1 MGSLIYDSTVIEF
14 DDRLLLHLQI
24 VIFNKL
30 RRRESFAMSWRD
42 SPEIG
47 DGRSTIWLDPSIPL
61 YFKFSG
67 SRIPAVNRD
76 WLEILADS
84 ASSSSG
90 HDISFFHDSE
100 QPRSFRRGFSVGDD
114 IQRHALGGR
123 AHCHRK
129 WRSFDQLCR
138 R

>member
-24 VIFNKL
+24 VIVNKL

-42 SPEIG
+42 AAEVG

-67 SRIPAVNRD
+67 SRMPAVDRD
-76 WLEILADS
+76 WVELLAES
-84 ASSSSG
+84 AASSTG
-90 HDISFFHDSE
+90 LVVVDEDG
-100 QPRSFRRGFSVGDD
+100 QPSAAGRGLNVPAPVQHLASTP
-114 IQRHALGGR
+114 R
-123 AHCHRK
+123 
-129 WRSFDQLCR
+129 
-138 R
+138 